1 MINNMSVNCSKEFDH
16 VDEVMKVLEL
26 VFYIPIFVVGLI
38 LNIAALAVFCGLLR
52 KKTESA
58 ISAIYM
64 INLALMDLVL
74 LLILPFKMHA
84 TNHKWPASFHGL
96 CSILEGLYFYG
107 IYGSIYIIMCIAVDR
122 WVAICHPFKS
132 KQLRSPKAAMATCIA
147 VWMLVSASVIPV
159 ICNFRKSKSNTF
171 HCFHEFSPE
180 GWKPPIIISVQV
192 FGFIVPALV
201 VVFCS
206 VQIIWTLQQSGQHSP
221 QSRACVK
228 IIYSGLCAF
237 LVPFTPSHLAIFL
250 QFLVRNSRLILCSF

>member
-1 MINNMSVNCSKEFDH
+1 MSNNMSVNCSKEFDH

-38 LNIAALAVFCGLLR
+38 LNFAALVVFCGLLR

-74 LLILPFKMHA
+74 LSILPFKMHA

-132 KQLRSPKAAMATCIA
+132 KQLRSPKAAMATCMA

-159 ICNFRKSKSNTF
+159 IWNFRKSKSNTF

-192 FGFIVPALV
+192 FGFILPALV

-250 QFLVRNSRLILCSF
+250 QFMVRNPRLILCSF